1 MFAVSESK
9 RLPPEK
15 INLLICY
22 VLVLTL
28 FSDEFRTDYTDI
40 AKDLS
45 MNILPVRQLYEHLGC
60 KISRQKN
67 IMYATLP
74 VPLKFPE
81 LRLRKRKR
89 QMDHYLS
96 PFFGSNSWCS
106 DFKKLLSN
114 TSSDRMFVIILYLR
128 TFELCL
134 LFQYFKKRF
143 LNQHT
148 QIILIEDYL
157 VLYCCLEDSLVKKEC
172 KFI

>member
-15 INLLICY
+15 ISLLICY

-89 QMDHYLS
+89 
-96 PFFGSNSWCS
+96 
-106 DFKKLLSN
+106 
-114 TSSDRMFVIILYLR
+114 
-128 TFELCL
+128 
-134 LFQYFKKRF
+134 
-143 LNQHT
+143 
-148 QIILIEDYL
+148 
-157 VLYCCLEDSLVKKEC
+157 
-172 KFI
+172 

>member
-1 MFAVSESK
+1 MEKYPSFGDSGINIFWGMLVWLQA
-9 RLPPEK
+9 RALTCLWLPSEK

-60 KISRQKN
+60 KISPQKN
-67 IMYATLP
+67 ILYATLP

-89 QMDHYLS
+89 
-96 PFFGSNSWCS
+96 
-106 DFKKLLSN
+106 
-114 TSSDRMFVIILYLR
+114 
-128 TFELCL
+128 
-134 LFQYFKKRF
+134 
-143 LNQHT
+143 
-148 QIILIEDYL
+148 
-157 VLYCCLEDSLVKKEC
+157 
-172 KFI
+172 